1 MKPEEINPN
10 HFRQIVIEQL
20 QWEIRV
26 AEESSLSD
34 KEKHIETIIKNFLK
48 QFKGNKLV
56 NLNSI
61 EEVREELKKWEKRQE
76 AEKAHDDDE
85 R

>member
-34 KEKHIETIIKNFLK
+34 KEKHIETIIKNF
-48 QFKGNKLV
+48 
-56 NLNSI
+56 
-61 EEVREELKKWEKRQE
+61 
-76 AEKAHDDDE
+76 
-85 R
+85 